1 MVKIKFFFVYLC
13 VIVIAS
19 INLSL
24 AYANNAVPT
33 IGASGIGLT
42 QPFNYTKVK
51 AHDLSSLVLNN
62 AGGLNVVDIRSKEV
76 FDTMHLQSAEHLTA
90 EELSNLLVNMSFDIA
105 KPVLIIGEDASLN
118 DFFAKMASFYG
129 YEAYIFED
137 DLSSL
142 NSNVKLV
149 SSAEENKEI
158 SQIDTQ
164 AVVDAARQGINESI
178 AALTD
183 LASNL
188 GNLISTDVVD
198 INLISETISRTV
210 SSITNQINML
220 RGNPFTAMFF
230 TTDTSVTDV
239 LLDIFMDDRRVRN
252 GAHDEGVVDAL
263 NYMGGDI
270 SRRDAR
276 RMGRNKGFQ
285 RRQVIDTANDI
296 KVQGFNEGVTDTLRL
311 MGIDL
316 SRRDINR
323 INKSERNQIDAVR
336 DAADTIESKGYDKGY
351 QAGYEDG
358 YNAGVRKALLN
369 SGLSGFRLAK
379 LDRKYNKTRMKNFN
393 PRDNMLQRRIDKVE
407 ERVGTKKLRRFTRK
421 ERRSEFRDYGFIKKG
436 RTVIDMANNIPI
448 VSEGVKGLVPFGAS
462 FIGPAF
468 SVLASWTGVGAALGN
483 IISPVVGIGSGVLM
497 FGVNTALGMLGDSD
511 YRTQIQKDMRVQR
524 YDRRDLRRTNR
535 QDRVVGMVPFPKIL
549 PFDNIVRAGF
559 NTANKKPIRNTIRQ
573 TRLALAGSDARRAKM
588 NVRFERRDYLDDKLI
603 RPIDSVRSILGT
615 FPIPMIA
622 GLPFTILN
630 LGIGFILPVIG
641 GPIGAGI
648 NYVWN
653 IFYND
658 ILADDYASRVRDE
671 FSGGILGRKAF
682 RDAVKDDRKTR
693 REENRLEEEFGVD
706 EVNAGSSRQLGP
718 NRNTIGNAIEIGMSL
733 IQNGRGA
740 LQDTRVPR
748 RENRQKRQGNIQN
761 IIRQII
767 QNLQALSSR
776 GNTNRATSANNVL
789 TDNTI
794 VDEDK
799 TAQ

>member
-1 MVKIKFFFVYLC
+1 
-13 VIVIAS
+13 
-19 INLSL
+19 
-24 AYANNAVPT
+24 
-33 IGASGIGLT
+33 
-42 QPFNYTKVK
+42 
-51 AHDLSSLVLNN
+51 
-62 AGGLNVVDIRSKEV
+62 
-76 FDTMHLQSAEHLTA
+76 
-90 EELSNLLVNMSFDIA
+90 
-105 KPVLIIGEDASLN
+105 
-118 DFFAKMASFYG
+118 
-129 YEAYIFED
+129 
-137 DLSSL
+137 
-142 NSNVKLV
+142 
-149 SSAEENKEI
+149 
-158 SQIDTQ
+158 
-164 AVVDAARQGINESI
+164 
-178 AALTD
+178 
-183 LASNL
+183 
-188 GNLISTDVVD
+188 
-198 INLISETISRTV
+198 
-210 SSITNQINML
+210 
-220 RGNPFTAMFF
+220 
-230 TTDTSVTDV
+230 
-239 LLDIFMDDRRVRN
+239 
-252 GAHDEGVVDAL
+252 
-263 NYMGGDI
+263 MGGDI
-270 SRRDAR
+270 SKRDAR

-285 RRQVIDTANDI
+285 RGQVIDTANDI
-296 KVQGFNEGVTDTLRL
+296 KLQGFNEGVTDTLRL
-311 MGIDL
+311 MGVDL

-336 DAADTIESKGYDKGY
+336 DAADTIESKGYDKGFK
-351 QAGYEDG
+351 AGYDDG
-358 YNAGVRKALLN
+358 YKAGVRQALLD
-369 SGLSGFRLAK
+369 SGLSGFRIAK
-379 LDRKYNKTRMKNFN
+379 LERRRNSVLFKNIS
-393 PRDNMLQRRIDKVE
+393 PRDNILQRRIDKVS
-407 ERVGTKKLRRFTRK
+407 ERVLSRKLRRFTRRQ
-421 ERRSEFRDYGFIKKG
+421 RRAEFRDYGIIKKG
-436 RTVIDMANNIPI
+436 RTVIDLANNIPI
-448 VSEGVKGLVPFGAS
+448 VSEGVKGLVPLGAS
-462 FIGPAF
+462 LIGPAF
-468 SVLASWTGVGAALGN
+468 SIAAGALGSTTGVGALLGFAGN
-483 IISPVVGIGSGVLM
+483 IISPVVGVGSGVLM
-497 FGVNTALGMLGDSD
+497 FGVNTALGMLSDSD
-511 YRTQIQKDMRVQR
+511 YRTQIQNDMRVQMH
-524 YDRRDLRRTNR
+524 DRRDLRRTNR

-588 NVRFERRDYLDDKLI
+588 NVRFERRDYLDDTLI

-630 LGIGFILPVIG
+630 IGIGFILPVIG

-706 EVNAGSSRQLGP
+706 EVNAGSPRQLGP
-718 NRNTIGNAIEIGMSL
+718 SRNTIGNAIEIGMSL

-767 QNLQALSSR
+767 QNLQSLSSR